1 MYYLKLERINKSK
14 WTYRK
19 PIEDLPTKFSA
30 RIVDKVEPSS
40 DTDSEAAESAEALF
54 RMVQGT
60 PMAVTVG
67 RMTTALSAYDFET
80 AMSELAS
87 LKPAT

>member
-1 MYYLKLERINKSK
+1 MADAVPVRAGDGHGDSAQIARLLEK
-14 WTYRK
+14 
-19 PIEDLPTKFSA
+19 IEA
-30 RIVDKVEPSS
+30 MVA

-67 RMTTALSAYDFET
+67 RMATALSAYDFET
-80 AMSELAS
+80 AMAELAS